1 MPYRPPPLRNLFRRP
16 HERGGGGRRRAAQVQ
31 RVCMHDRDVIFQK
44 ALPLFSTILNFFC
57 ITNDFMLLELFSPP
71 RDTLLLRSQQQQR
84 SSSGHIQHHQNRR
97 RRIRGGGERDD
108 GGESGADNSNVLKSA
123 RRWRSALGS
132 WWRRRSRASRSV
144 TIQGHCQRS
153 ELIGSLNLCNV
164 LVFCTTDL
172 WTKNQLYKNPN
183 IV

>member
-144 TIQGHCQRS
+144 TIQGHYCQSRS
-153 ELIGSLNLCNV
+153 
-164 LVFCTTDL
+164 
-172 WTKNQLYKNPN
+172 
-183 IV
+183 